1 VAALRRMR
9 LAGHRDHLRRR
20 ATQQQGLGNSHNG
33 YRDAASCVAAGAVR
47 IAPKRRASA
56 ETMRDD
62 DAKQMMLEIAASYE
76 RLVRYGV
83 TLTVAEAAV
92 TEGGSAEPG

>member
-1 VAALRRMR
+1 
-9 LAGHRDHLRRR
+9 
-20 ATQQQGLGNSHNG
+20 
-33 YRDAASCVAAGAVR
+33 VR

-62 DAKQMMLEIAASYE
+62 AAKQMMLEIAASYE